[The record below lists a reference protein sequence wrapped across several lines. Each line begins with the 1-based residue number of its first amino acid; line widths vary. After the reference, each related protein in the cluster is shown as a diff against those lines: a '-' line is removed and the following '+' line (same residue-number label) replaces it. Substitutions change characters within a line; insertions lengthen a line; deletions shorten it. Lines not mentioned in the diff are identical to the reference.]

1 MAVDV
6 IIIGAGITGMAT
18 AHALASEGLTV
29 QVVDAYGPAAMG
41 SGWTLA
47 GVRQSG
53 RHPAE
58 LALAR
63 DAVARWTGLEHSL
76 GAATGYRRSGN
87 LRLARTEDEVP
98 VIEALVAEQSAAG
111 LDIKLLDGPA
121 LRAVAPDLAPAIL
134 CASFCASDGQ
144 ADPLATAAAYHGAL
158 TRMGVRIDT
167 GVRVQRIDTARG
179 RFTAIETD
187 AGRMQAGACLVA
199 AGIGTPALLAPL
211 GVDLPLRT
219 PLVTVVQTA
228 PTAPC
233 LGPVLGVANADMAAR
248 QQDDGRLRISSG
260 VAPWHGQLAHDA
272 RGRPVAR
279 PTAGRL
285 AQTIDTVAR
294 VLPVLRDTP
303 VERFWGGV
311 IDLTPDGLPALD
323 AVPGARGLYVAAGFS
338 GHGFGIGPATG
349 HAMAAL
355 ITGRASGVDLSPFAL
370 RRFAG
375 GAVPWTAPG
384 TTPELHG

>member
-1 MAVDV
+1 MATDV
-6 IIIGAGITGMAT
+6 IIIGAGITGLAT
-18 AHALASEGLTV
+18 AHALACDGVSV
-29 QVVDAYGPAAMG
+29 RVVEAYALAAMG

-63 DAVARWTGLEHSL
+63 DAVARWAALDDTL

-87 LRLARTEDEVP
+87 LRLARTEAEVP
-98 VIEALVAEQSAAG
+98 VIERLVADQAAAG
-111 LDIKLLDGPA
+111 LDISLLDA
-121 LRAVAPDLAPAIL
+121 ATLRVVAPSLASHVL

-144 ADPLATAAAYHGAL
+144 AEPDATAAAYHAAL
-158 TRMGVRIDT
+158 TRMGVRIET
-167 GVRVQRIDTARG
+167 GVRVHRIETAQG
-179 RFTAIETD
+179 RFAALDTD
-187 AGRMQAGACLVA
+187 VGRIPAGACLVA

-228 PTAPC
+228 PLARC

-248 QQDDGRLRISSG
+248 QQADGRLRVSSG
-260 VAPWHGQLAHDA
+260 VAPWHGTLTEDA
-272 RGRPVAR
+272 QGKPVAS
-279 PTAGRL
+279 PTAARL
-285 AQTIDTVAR
+285 AQTIDTVST
-294 VLPVLRDTP
+294 VLPALAEAP

-323 AVPGARGLYVAAGFS
+323 AVPEVDGLYCAAGFS

-355 ITGRASGVDLSPFAL
+355 VTGRAPQVDLAPFAL
-370 RRFAG
+370 ARFAG
-375 GAVPWTAPG
+375 DTQPDSGL
-384 TTPELHG
+384 ELHG